1 MRACV
6 RDKSRLDKTEHLLAL
21 NGRGVGKVELYEAD
35 MLDDGA
41 YDSAFEG
48 CSCVFH
54 IAADL
59 GHDVGGHIA
68 AAGQTVG
75 QSGVDLYNSIVDST
89 KNVLGSIERSGSV
102 TRLVYTSS
110 GGGPPLPSRN
120 PFQPSPLPPDHHCPP
135 VVVCR
140 SGDQGPSSTRARLHR
155 ACHRYPS
162 SLSPFRE
169 WPADFLCCR
178 RKTGVGRAGC
188 QRSSARGTRTSS
200 TPTARARWTAS

>member
-1 MRACV
+1 M

-41 YDSAFEG
+41 YDAAFEG

-110 GGGPPLPSRN
+110 GGAPHPCFPV
-120 PFQPSPLPPDHHCPP
+120 PASPLPPAHHRSG
-135 VVVCR
+135 VVACR
-140 SGDQGPSSTRARLHR
+140 SGDQGPPSARACLHR
-155 ACHRYPS
+155 ACLLEPDLSIPLPS
-162 SLSPFRE
+162 
-169 WPADFLCCR
+169 PA
-178 RKTGVGRAGC
+178 G
-188 QRSSARGTRTSS
+188 
-200 TPTARARWTAS
+200 

>member
-110 GGGPPLPSRN
+110 GGVS
-120 PFQPSPLPPDHHCPP
+120 PSPLPQPVPASQPAAPRSPLPP
-135 VVVCR
+135 CGGVPQRR
-140 SGDQGPSSTRARLHR
+140 SRALIH
-155 ACHRYPS
+155 
-162 SLSPFRE
+162 
-169 WPADFLCCR
+169 
-178 RKTGVGRAGC
+178 AG
-188 QRSSARGTRTSS
+188 TSS
-200 TPTARARWTAS
+200 PCVPPIPLITFPLP

>member
-1 MRACV
+1 M

-110 GGGPPLPSRN
+110 GGVYMHPTSRFQPARAPSSPPVRRGGVPQRRSRAPIRAGMSSPCVPLPEPDLSIPLPS
-120 PFQPSPLPPDHHCPP
+120 
-135 VVVCR
+135 
-140 SGDQGPSSTRARLHR
+140 
-155 ACHRYPS
+155 
-162 SLSPFRE
+162 
-169 WPADFLCCR
+169 PA
-178 RKTGVGRAGC
+178 G
-188 QRSSARGTRTSS
+188 
-200 TPTARARWTAS
+200 

>member
-1 MRACV
+1 M
-6 RDKSRLDKTEHLLAL
+6 
-21 NGRGVGKVELYEAD
+21 
-35 MLDDGA
+35 
-41 YDSAFEG
+41 
-48 CSCVFH
+48 FH

-110 GGGPPLPSRN
+110 GGVYMHPTSR
-120 PFQPSPLPPDHHCPP
+120 FQPARCP
-135 VVVCR
+135 
-140 SGDQGPSSTRARLHR
+140 QLTTGPAWWRAAAAIKGPHPRGHVFTVR
-155 ACHRYPS
+155 ASQNPTS
-162 SLSPFRE
+162 VSPFRHQL
-169 WPADFLCCR
+169 ADFSCAVRR
-178 RKTGVGRAGC
+178 RKTGAGRAGF